1 MRKTILFTIMLTLPS
16 FLAVLFSQTNCKVL
30 IPSISDS
37 YTGSCKQGLAD
48 GKGEAYGVDQYIGDF
63 KKGLPNGKGTYIWQT
78 GSRYEGSWKNGM
90 RDGDGKYTFK
100 NDGRDSVLA
109 GIWKE
114 DKYVGSKAVAPYVVQ
129 YLSGISRVS
138 CIRAGEVPY
147 VKYKFSRSGGK
158 AEENDIQNLTFQGST
173 GQESVQTDFVGFE
186 QVTFPFEGKVRF
198 EAPNTLNTT
207 TVNCELR
214 LLINQPGSW
223 TVTIYF

>member
-1 MRKTILFTIMLTLPS
+1 MRKTLLFTIMLTLPS
-16 FLAVLFSQTNCKVL
+16 CLAVLFSQTNCKVL

-100 NDGRDSVLA
+100 NDGRDSVLS

-114 DKYVGSKAVAPYVVQ
+114 DKYVGIKAVAPYVVQ

>member
-1 MRKTILFTIMLTLPS
+1 MRKVILFTMLLTLSPY
-16 FLAVLFSQTNCKVL
+16 LAVLFSQTNCKVL
-30 IPSISDS
+30 NPSISDS

-48 GKGEAYGVDQYIGDF
+48 GKGEAFGVDQYKGDF
-63 KKGLPNGKGTYIWQT
+63 KKGLPNGKGTYIWQA
-78 GSRYEGSWKNGM
+78 GPKYEGSWKNGM

-100 NDGRDSVLA
+100 YDGRDSVLA

-114 DKYVGSKAVAPYVVQ
+114 DKYVGIKAVAPYVVQ

-138 CIRAGEVPY
+138 CTRAGEIPY

-158 AEENDIQNLTFQGST
+158 AEENDIRNLTFQGST

-214 LLINQPGSW
+214 ILINQPGSW
-223 TVTIYF
+223 TVTINF

>member
-1 MRKTILFTIMLTLPS
+1 MRKVILFTMLLTLSPY
-16 FLAVLFSQTNCKVL
+16 LAVLFSQTNCKVL
-30 IPSISDS
+30 LPSISDS

-48 GKGEAYGVDQYIGDF
+48 GKGEAFGVDQYKGDF
-63 KKGLPNGKGTYIWQT
+63 KKGLPNGKGTYIWQS
-78 GSRYEGSWKNGM
+78 GSKYEGSWKNGM
-90 RDGDGKYTFK
+90 RDGDGKYSFK
-100 NDGRDSVLA
+100 SDGRDSVLA
-109 GIWKE
+109 GIWRE
-114 DKYVGSKAVAPYVVQ
+114 DRYVGIKAVAPYVVQ

-158 AEENDIQNLTFQGST
+158 AEENDIKNLTFQGST

-186 QVTFPFEGKVRF
+186 QVIFPFEGKVRF

>member
-1 MRKTILFTIMLTLPS
+1 MLTLPS